1 LKEIKEDQMAKSV
14 QELMTSNP
22 CSIDTDKSA
31 AYAAKMMRDED
42 VGLAP
47 IVEGNRLVGTLTDRD
62 IAIRVVAEGK
72 DPESTKV
79 TEIASTDLVTVDP
92 QQGLDEA
99 LRLMAKHQV
108 RRLPVVE
115 EDGRLVGVVAQADV
129 AKSAG
134 DKQTGEL
141 VGEISQ

>member
-1 LKEIKEDQMAKSV
+1 MGQSIRD
-14 QELMTSNP
+14 LMTANP
-22 CSIDTDKSA
+22 CSIDVDKSV

-47 IVEGNRLVGTLTDRD
+47 IVEGNRLVGTVTDRD

-79 TEIASTDLVTVDP
+79 TEIASNDLVTVDP
-92 QQGLDEA
+92 QQDLDEA
-99 LRLMAKHQV
+99 LRLMAQHQV

-129 AKSAG
+129 ARNAH
-134 DKQTGEL
+134 DAQTGEL
-141 VGEISQ
+141 VEHISK